1 MSKNKT
7 IIMISHRLS
16 ILKNCDEILFL
27 DKGHVVDKG
36 TYNHL
41 ISTNQSF
48 KILTD
53 EILKKTKY
61 E

>member
-1 MSKNKT
+1 
-7 IIMISHRLS
+7 MISHRLS

-27 DKGHVVDKG
+27 DNAHVVDKG